1 MSAINDVKN
10 KIKDKLATITDLKTV
25 MVSDIRKDPLDQEI
39 QSYPACFIMPP
50 AIGTV
55 QRSDNR
61 SVLRELTFTVMTVL
75 KADDLPSANATG
87 FVEDL
92 MQQML
97 DVLDNSITLD
107 NLAVGGLVPTS
118 SFPEPFVH
126 SSNSYIVFDIIV
138 KARVVQTLL
147 FN

>member
-25 MVSDIRKDPLDQEI
+25 MVSDVRKDPLDQEI

-50 AIGTV
+50 AIATV

-61 SVLRELTFTVMTVL
+61 SILRELTFTVTTVL
-75 KADDLPSANATG
+75 KADDIPSDNPTG
-87 FVEDL
+87 WVESL

-97 DVLDNSITLD
+97 DVIDNSITLD
-107 NLAVGGLVPTS
+107 GLAVGGVAPTS

-126 SSNSYIVFDIIV
+126 SSNSFIVFDIII
-138 KARVVQTLL
+138 KARVVQNLS
-147 FN
+147 F